1 MKYILSAYAWAV
13 SNPEIVVPV
22 LIYLAY
28 NIIPRTPPTDRR
40 LFALWAI
47 AERLMVSQWDRWG
60 GAKLLGVVSPDPAK
74 WGEEAVTRKEGKK
87 RHGEGEETKGT
98 IHSTH

>member
-40 LFALWAI
+40 LFAL
-47 AERLMVSQWDRWG
+47 
-60 GAKLLGVVSPDPAK
+60 
-74 WGEEAVTRKEGKK
+74 
-87 RHGEGEETKGT
+87 
-98 IHSTH
+98 